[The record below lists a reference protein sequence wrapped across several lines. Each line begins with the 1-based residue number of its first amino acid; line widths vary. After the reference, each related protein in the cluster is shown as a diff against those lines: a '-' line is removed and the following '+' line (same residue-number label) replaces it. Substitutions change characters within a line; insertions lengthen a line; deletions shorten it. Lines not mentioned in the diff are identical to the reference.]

1 MLLIHTSS
9 LIKTPAQTR
18 IQMCEAIDNLSA
30 VNETFTKL
38 YAAANIFYNYTGT
51 ATCFFLDNTTAPLGG
66 WDWQVPNILI

>member
-1 MLLIHTSS
+1 
-9 LIKTPAQTR
+9 
-18 IQMCEAIDNLSA
+18 MCEAIDNLSA